1 MDYKKRLQNELTL
14 FYEKTKKR
22 YNDYYFSLR
31 KLGKINANDFSE
43 EEKHNIAILNSRIA
57 TIEYIQNLVNRLK

>member
-14 FYEKTKKR
+14 FYDKTKKR
-22 YNDYYFSLR
+22 YNDYYLSLR
-31 KLGKINANDFSE
+31 KLGKICADDFSD